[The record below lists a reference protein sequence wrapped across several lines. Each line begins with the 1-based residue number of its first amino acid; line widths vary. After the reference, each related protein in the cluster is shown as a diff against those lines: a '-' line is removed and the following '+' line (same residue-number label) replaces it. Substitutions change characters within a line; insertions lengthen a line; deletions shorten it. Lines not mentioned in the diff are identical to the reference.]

1 MGLMFSQFSANPQF
15 GLLTPVLPFPV
26 APGSPVLKHRP
37 P

>member
-26 APGSPVLKHRP
+26 ASGSPVLKHRP